1 MMLLL
6 NKKPYFMEDKRLE
19 FDLKALV
26 DHGDLDMRYTVSR
39 SKNDSQLT
47 EELENLRN
55 AKKELREFEKEMDSM
70 LPQNRRLQKFREQAK
85 ALIEDHEFDS
95 RELRAGGKMTEQDQ
109 ARFDRKVRELEQ
121 KYPNVNFSQLY
132 ASD

>member
-39 SKNDSQLT
+39 TKNDSQLT

-70 LPQNRRLQKFREQAK
+70 LPQNRRL
-85 ALIEDHEFDS
+85 
-95 RELRAGGKMTEQDQ
+95 
-109 ARFDRKVRELEQ
+109 
-121 KYPNVNFSQLY
+121 
-132 ASD
+132 